1 MNKNLK
7 KLVIIILAFG
17 LLLAGC
23 QTNSQTATT
32 TPTTTIITPE
42 PTPES
47 ITFIDSMDRITEF
60 DKVPET
66 VISLSPTLTEI
77 IYALDMG
84 SKLVG
89 RTDWCDYPEQ
99 VLDTPSVGKMD
110 VPNLEAIVAL
120 NPDVVIVSLIT
131 TKETVTKLEE
141 AGIKCVVID
150 EDTTFEGI
158 YQNIILTG
166 QLLDTNDTAT
176 NIVNTMKSE
185 VADVVSKLDGVKPT
199 TTYYIMGY
207 GEYGDF
213 TAGAGTFISDMIK
226 LAGGINVADDT
237 TDWSYS
243 VEKLVK
249 HDPNVLLCS
258 MWAPVDGLKTTAG
271 YMDLTA
277 VKNDKVYVIDDNLMQ
292 RMGPRITKGLYEVA
306 KALHPDIFK

>member
-17 LLLAGC
+17 LLLVGC

-32 TPTTTIITPE
+32 TPTATITPE

-47 ITFIDSMDRITEF
+47 ITFTDSMDRITEF

-66 VISLSPTLTEI
+66 VVSLSPTLTEI

-99 VLDTPSVGKMD
+99 VLDKPSVGKMD
-110 VPNLEAIVAL
+110 VPDLEAIVAL

-166 QLLDTNDTAT
+166 QLLGTNEKAT
-176 NIVNTMKSE
+176 SIVNTMKSE

-226 LAGGINVADDT
+226 LAGGTNVADDT

-249 HDPNVLLCS
+249 HDPDILLCS
-258 MWAPVDGLKTTAG
+258 KWAPVDGLKTTAG

-292 RMGPRITKGLYEVA
+292 RMGPRITQGLYEVA

>member
-1 MNKNLK
+1 MNKNFRK
-7 KLVIIILAFG
+7 IIVIILAFG

-23 QTNSQTATT
+23 QTTSKTAEVTPTATV
-32 TPTTTIITPE
+32 TPA

-47 ITFIDSMDRITEF
+47 LTFTDSMDRVTEF
-60 DKVPET
+60 DKIPET
-66 VISLSPTLTEI
+66 VVSLSPTLTEI
-77 IYALDMG
+77 VYALDMG

-99 VLDTPSVGKMD
+99 VVDKPSVGQMD
-110 VPNLEAIVAL
+110 IPNLEAIVAL
-120 NPDVVIVSLIT
+120 NPDVVIVSSIT
-131 TKETVTKLEE
+131 KKETVTKLEE

-150 EDTTFEGI
+150 EDTTFDGV
-158 YQNIILTG
+158 YQNIILAG
-166 QLLDTNDTAT
+166 QLLGANDTA
-176 NIVNTMKSE
+176 NNLVGTMKAD
-185 VADVVSKLDGVKPT
+185 VADIVTKLDGVKPT

-249 HDPNVLLCS
+249 HNPDVLICS
-258 MWAPVDGLKTTAG
+258 MWAPVEGLKTTAG

-277 VKNDKVYVIDDNLMQ
+277 VKEDKVYVIDDNLMQ
-292 RMGPRITKGLYEVA
+292 RMGPRITKGLYEIA